1 MGIKWMWLWVAM
13 APAVLAGGSPLR
25 TLVVVNQN
33 SDRSLELGRYY
44 AEQRG
49 IPDHQILAIDTFVS
63 NNVELAVYSNQIEG
77 PILGYLADSGLSNQI
92 DRVVFSMDIP
102 YRVYQSL
109 FTNNWHA
116 GLTAT
121 FYYGF
126 YSSPDAFI
134 FGCDLAP
141 GSEND
146 YFESE
151 REFGHITDHSSNRYY
166 MASMLTASN
175 LVFAKRLVD
184 RSVWADFTR
193 PPSVAFLIRSSDPN
207 RNIQWKEFENVLTL
221 NRFIDTP
228 QTQKWIEADFVIA
241 QTMIMGVTVGWRT
254 HPWVPFNTVLPGA
267 FASHLTSFGG
277 FLFDQKFGQMSILD
291 WIQAGY
297 AGSYG
302 TVVEPCNYTNK
313 FTSPRFHYWYG
324 RGFSLGES
332 LYMAVQNPY
341 QGIFVGDLLCEP
353 YARPPQVAWIGLTNR
368 TVLSGA
374 TIITGVVEAASADHP
389 VASLSWWRG
398 GRWQADLPGAVPA
411 PGASVELVING
422 SDRSYTLQDGDSVYD
437 VVAGLADEI
446 NAMPPLGVTA
456 AATGDRLE
464 IRQNSLGVDASGW
477 TLTGSVDPGTATVA
491 AVHLVIPTN
500 GFLGTSVAAREQIL
514 LRGNAVTGDVVRA
527 VISNLSGVVATTDVV
542 VATDVSNNFSHIQQL
557 VSAINSNVALQSSDG
572 CYAKY
577 AIPVL
582 NGSKT
587 NAEAWLFART
597 NSWEGH
603 NLEVTFEVLRL
614 TNSTLGVSDGFTDQF
629 NDNADNLS
637 ARATVF
643 LAAGVTQMNGVV
655 SLDTTNWPDGPH
667 ELTLVARDGTGVE
680 TEGRATVHV
689 VVDNHDLS
697 CVITSPVDRIY
708 RLKTGVL
715 TVDVATAVS
724 IGAVT
729 QVVVYAEGKV
739 VSTGVTAEVDLAGF
753 GAGPLRLQAQA
764 WDDLG
769 RSTLSEI
776 VTVRLFTDADADGVS
791 DQWEYEHFGVFTNHN
806 GLVDVDGDGVSNYDE
821 FIADT
826 QPTNDQ
832 HYLSMSAIE
841 QGMSVSFI
849 SSADRWYRLQFNDGT
864 LLDSAAWFPTG
875 HVFQGSGSITHVPD
889 VATNSIRFYAI
900 EPRLPQ

>member
-1 MGIKWMWLWVAM
+1 
-13 APAVLAGGSPLR
+13 
-25 TLVVVNQN
+25 
-33 SDRSLELGRYY
+33 
-44 AEQRG
+44 
-49 IPDHQILAIDTFVS
+49 
-63 NNVELAVYSNQIEG
+63 
-77 PILGYLADSGLSNQI
+77 
-92 DRVVFSMDIP
+92 
-102 YRVYQSL
+102 
-109 FTNNWHA
+109 
-116 GLTAT
+116 
-121 FYYGF
+121 
-126 YSSPDAFI
+126 
-134 FGCDLAP
+134 
-141 GSEND
+141 
-146 YFESE
+146 
-151 REFGHITDHSSNRYY
+151 
-166 MASMLTASN
+166 
-175 LVFAKRLVD
+175 
-184 RSVWADFTR
+184 
-193 PPSVAFLIRSSDPN
+193 
-207 RNIQWKEFENVLTL
+207 
-221 NRFIDTP
+221 
-228 QTQKWIEADFVIA
+228 
-241 QTMIMGVTVGWRT
+241 
-254 HPWVPFNTVLPGA
+254 
-267 FASHLTSFGG
+267 
-277 FLFDQKFGQMSILD
+277 
-291 WIQAGY
+291 
-297 AGSYG
+297 
-302 TVVEPCNYTNK
+302 
-313 FTSPRFHYWYG
+313 
-324 RGFSLGES
+324 
-332 LYMAVQNPY
+332 MAVQNPY

-411 PGASVELVING
+411 PGAVVETVING
-422 SDRSYTLQDGDSVYD
+422 SDRSYTVQDGDSVYD
-437 VVAGLADEI
+437 VVEGLADEI

-724 IGAVT
+724 IGTVT

>member
-1 MGIKWMWLWVAM
+1 MVLLVLFSPLA
-13 APAVLAGGSPLR
+13 LAGGSPLR

-49 IPDHQILAIDTFVS
+49 IPDHHLFAIDTYVS
-63 NNVELAVYSNQIEG
+63 NSVELAVYSNQIEG
-77 PILGYLADSGLSNQI
+77 PIRAYLTDTGLSNQI

-102 YRVYQSL
+102 YRVYLPPMAS
-109 FTNNWHA
+109 NRWA

-121 FYYGF
+121 FFYGF
-126 YSSPDAFI
+126 YSSPNAFV
-134 FGCDLAP
+134 FGCDLAA
-141 GSEND
+141 GTDHD
-146 YFESE
+146 YFASE
-151 REFGHITDHSSNRYY
+151 RGFDRRDVLVDHRYY
-166 MASMLTASN
+166 LASMLTATN
-175 LVFAKRLVD
+175 LALTKRLVD
-184 RSVWADFTR
+184 RSVRADHTR
-193 PPSVAFLIRSSDPN
+193 PPGSVLLMRTTDTR
-207 RNIQWKEFENVLTL
+207 RNVQWPEFENTL
-221 NRFIDTP
+221 LLGRAIDAPVTN
-228 QTQKWIEADFVIA
+228 QWLDTDSVTGYTNII
-241 QTMIMGVTVGWRT
+241 GVTAGRT
-254 HPWVPFNTVLPGA
+254 AHAWLSANTTLPGA
-267 FASHLTSFGG
+267 FGEHLTSFGG
-277 FLFDQKFGQMSILD
+277 FLFENSGGQMVILD
-291 WIQAGY
+291 WIRNGY
-297 AGSYG
+297 SGSHG
-302 TVVEPCNYTNK
+302 TVVEPCAYTNK

-332 LYMAVQNPY
+332 LYMGVQNPY

-353 YARPPQVAWIGLTNR
+353 YAQPPQVTWIGLTNR
-368 TVLSGA
+368 TVLSGTTA
-374 TIITGVVEAASADHP
+374 ITGVVVAASVDHP
-389 VASLSWWRG
+389 VGSLSWWRG

-411 PGASVELVING
+411 PGAVVETIING
-422 SDRSYTLQDGDSVYD
+422 NNRSYTVQDGDSLYD
-437 VVAGLADEI
+437 VVEGLADAI

-477 TLTGSVDPGTATVA
+477 TLTGTVDPGTATVA

-500 GFLGTSVAAREQIL
+500 GFLETTVAAREQIL
-514 LRGNAVTGDVVRA
+514 LRGNAVTGDVVRT

-614 TNSTLGVSDGFTDQF
+614 TNSTLGLSDGFTDQF

-643 LAAGVTQMNGVV
+643 LAAGVTQMHGVV
-655 SLDTTNWPDGPH
+655 NLDTTNWPDGPH

-680 TEGRATVHV
+680 TEGRAKVTV
-689 VVDNHDLS
+689 VVDNHDVS
-697 CVITSPVDRIY
+697 CVITSPIDRIY

-715 TVDVATAVS
+715 TVDVTTAVS
-724 IGAVT
+724 MGTVT
-729 QVVVYAEGKV
+729 QVVVYAEGKL
-739 VSTGVTAEVDLAGF
+739 VSTGTTAEVDLAAY
-753 GAGPLRLQAQA
+753 GAGPLHLQAQA

-776 VTVRLFTDADADGVS
+776 VTVRLFTDADADGMS
-791 DQWEYEHFGVFTNHN
+791 DQWEYEHFGAFTNAS
-806 GLVDVDGDGVSNYDE
+806 GLADVDGDGVSNYDE

-826 QPTNDQ
+826 QPTNASS
-832 HYLSMSAIE
+832 YLSIAAIE
-841 QGMSVSFI
+841 EGVSIAFP
-849 SSADRWYRLQFNDGT
+849 SSTNRWYQLRFNDGD
-864 LLDSAAWFPTG
+864 LLNGASWLPTG
-875 HVFQGSGSITHVPD
+875 IVFRGNGAV
-889 VATNSIRFYAI
+889 TNFSDAAPPANRFYAI
-900 EPRLPQ
+900 EPSLPQ